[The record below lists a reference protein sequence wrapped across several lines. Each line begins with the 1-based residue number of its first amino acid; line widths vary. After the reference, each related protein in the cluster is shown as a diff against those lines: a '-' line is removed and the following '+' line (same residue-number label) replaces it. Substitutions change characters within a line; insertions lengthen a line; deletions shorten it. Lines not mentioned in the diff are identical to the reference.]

1 MSLWI
6 LIQVCVMVG
15 EQNENTKNT
24 TTYYILFTCNSF
36 YGLSNLRCS
45 VVRSPKKGVACIA
58 QMFNVK
64 GDKMEKIMEVIDTVL
79 KNRSLTIFLGIALA
93 AMLFGWVGGA
103 S

>member
-1 MSLWI
+1 
-6 LIQVCVMVG
+6 
-15 EQNENTKNT
+15 
-24 TTYYILFTCNSF
+24 
-36 YGLSNLRCS
+36 
-45 VVRSPKKGVACIA
+45 
-58 QMFNVK
+58 MFNVK